1 MPLDH
6 DDPALGTID
15 IALMRRAADAVDG
28 PRIGSLFLNPGGP
41 GGSGYRYPTVGGA
54 IFEPEVMDRFD
65 LIGFD
70 PRGVARSTPLRCFE
84 TDEEA
89 DEVFARMA
97 ALPVTPEEEAATLDA
112 YADYSESCGRVAG
125 PLLQHMSTKD
135 VARDLDLL
143 RAAVGD
149 RRLTFVGFSYGTLL
163 GATYANMFPTR
174 TRALVLDGNVDP
186 RLRLHDGLEYDRQ
199 RTNGFEISLN
209 AFLDRCDAAASCAFA
224 PGARDKLTD
233 LLDHLRAEGPVTLP
247 DGTAVDEATVVDV
260 TAGALYDPAA
270 LEDLAAFLQEVHQAA
285 FPAPAARRAALD
297 PDVVADLLARAS
309 QARRDARPETPYS
322 SDDSYAAVN
331 CSDKPFTHPPARV
344 PAIADRWERQ
354 MRDFGR
360 YLAWADPVI
369 CPTWPVEDPDTYAGP
384 WGKRTANPV
393 LVVGNYYDPATQYK
407 FAERMARQL
416 GNARLLSVDAFG
428 HCILGGSE
436 CADRIT
442 ARYLIDLELP
452 RKGTVCEP
460 RAVRKAHR

>member
-1 MPLDH
+1 M
-6 DDPALGTID
+6 
-15 IALMRRAADAVDG
+15 
-28 PRIGSLFLNPGGP
+28 
-41 GGSGYRYPTVGGA
+41 
-54 IFEPEVMDRFD
+54 
-65 LIGFD
+65 
-70 PRGVARSTPLRCFE
+70 
-84 TDEEA
+84 
-89 DEVFARMA
+89 
-97 ALPVTPEEEAATLDA
+97 
-112 YADYSESCGRVAG
+112 
-125 PLLQHMSTKD
+125 
-135 VARDLDLL
+135 
-143 RAAVGD
+143 
-149 RRLTFVGFSYGTLL
+149 
-163 GATYANMFPTR
+163 
-174 TRALVLDGNVDP
+174 
-186 RLRLHDGLEYDRQ
+186 
-199 RTNGFEISLN
+199 
-209 AFLDRCDAAASCAFA
+209 
-224 PGARDKLTD
+224 
-233 LLDHLRAEGPVTLP
+233 TLP
-247 DGTAVDEATVVDV
+247 DGTEVDEATVVDV

-331 CSDKPFTHPPARV
+331 CSDKPFTHTPAQV
-344 PAIADRWERQ
+344 PAIADRWEQQ

-407 FAERMARQL
+407 FAERMASQL

-442 ARYLIDLELP
+442 ARYLIDLKLP

-460 RAVRKAHR
+460 DLQPLPPATSQG